1 MKKDKSVSR
10 EQAEKRLQYL
20 NEQLAHEGYWDGW
33 SLKSMRE
40 EKESIEKQL
49 KILGDKK

>member
-1 MKKDKSVSR
+1 MEDKPVSR
-10 EQAEKRLQYL
+10 KQAKKRLEYL

-40 EKESIEKQL
+40 EKEWLDKQL
-49 KILGDKK
+49 KKLGEKSE